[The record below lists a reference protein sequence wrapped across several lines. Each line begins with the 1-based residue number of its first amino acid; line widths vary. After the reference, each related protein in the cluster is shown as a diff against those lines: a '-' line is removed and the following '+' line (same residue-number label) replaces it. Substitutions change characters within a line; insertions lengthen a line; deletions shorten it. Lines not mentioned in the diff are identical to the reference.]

1 MAKFSKDYQPPNEH
15 KRLPKF
21 RARMIEALKEKGVD
35 EQGFVALLVDKALS
49 GEGNNGV
56 YVSELLKRYAPVT
69 KATLEPV
76 DIANFPQDGTPLQ
89 KAEAVY
95 NAMAAGEI
103 PPDVG
108 QIFIDLISKLL
119 AIEEIT
125 ELKAR
130 LDKLE
135 AIVNKN

>member
-1 MAKFSKDYQPPNEH
+1 MAKFTKDYQPPGER
-15 KRLPKF
+15 KSVPRF
-21 RARMIEALKEKGVD
+21 RTLMLNALKERGVD
-35 EQGFVALLVDKALS
+35 EQGFVALLVSKALD

-56 YVSELLKRYAPVT
+56 YISELLKRYAPVT

-108 QIFIDLISKLL
+108 QIFIDSISKLL

-125 ELKAR
+125 ELKTR

>member
-1 MAKFSKDYQPPNEH
+1 MAKFSKDYQPPGER
-15 KRLPKF
+15 KSVPRF
-21 RARMIEALKEKGVD
+21 RTLMLDALKERGVD
-35 EQGFVALLVDKALS
+35 ERGFVRELVTKAMEPGLQQGS
-49 GEGNNGV
+49 
-56 YVSELLKRYAPVT
+56 YLSELLKRYAPVPKST
-69 KATLEPV
+69 FENVVVSGFDET
-76 DIANFPQDGTPLQ
+76 GTPLQ

-108 QIFIDLISKLL
+108 QIFIDSISKLL

-130 LDKLE
+130 LEKLE

>member
-1 MAKFSKDYQPPNEH
+1 MAKFGKNNQPPNEH

-21 RARMIEALKEKGVD
+21 RTRMIDALKARGVD
-35 EQGFVALLVDKALS
+35 EQGFVALLVSKALD

-56 YVSELLKRYAPVT
+56 YISELLKRYAPIT

-76 DIANFPQDGTPLQ
+76 DIANFPQEGTPLQ

-108 QIFIDLISKLL
+108 QIFIDSISKLL

-125 ELKAR
+125 ELKER
-130 LDKLE
+130 LTKLE

>member
-1 MAKFSKDYQPPNEH
+1 MAKFSKDYQPPGER
-15 KRLPKF
+15 KSVPRF
-21 RARMIEALKEKGVD
+21 RTLMLDALKERGVD
-35 EQGFVALLVDKALS
+35 ERGFVRELVTKAMEPGMQQGSYL
-49 GEGNNGV
+49 
-56 YVSELLKRYAPVT
+56 SELLKRYAPVPRS
-69 KATLEPV
+69 TLEAV
-76 DIANFPQDGTPLQ
+76 VVSGFDETGTPLEQ
-89 KAEAVY
+89 AQAVY

-108 QIFIDLISKLL
+108 QIFIDSISKLL

-130 LDKLE
+130 LEKLE

>member
-1 MAKFSKDYQPPNEH
+1 MAKFGKNNQPPNEH

-21 RARMIEALKEKGVD
+21 RTRMIDALKARGVD
-35 EQGFVALLVDKALS
+35 EQGFVALLVSKALD

-56 YVSELLKRYAPVT
+56 YISELLKRYAPIT

-76 DIANFPQDGTPLQ
+76 DIANFPQEGTPLQ

-108 QIFIDLISKLL
+108 QIFIDSISKLL

>member
-1 MAKFSKDYQPPNEH
+1 MAKFSKDYQPPGER
-15 KRLPKF
+15 KSVPRF
-21 RARMIEALKEKGVD
+21 RTLMLDALKERGVD
-35 EQGFVALLVDKALS
+35 ERGFVRELVTKAMEPGLQQGS
-49 GEGNNGV
+49 
-56 YVSELLKRYAPVT
+56 YLSELLKRYAPVPKST
-69 KATLEPV
+69 FENVVVSGFDET
-76 DIANFPQDGTPLQ
+76 GTPLQ

-103 PPDVG
+103 PPDIG
-108 QIFIDLISKLL
+108 QIFIDSISKLL

-135 AIVNKN
+135 AIINKN